1 MKKIQLFFMFNIF
14 CSFCG
19 LSAADKFVLIND
31 TGLDMYFR
39 IRSQQDPHNILTLHP
54 DREELEAIHAT
65 EQSIKEIT
73 NPVAGNP
80 EIFLFKSNS
89 VLSIPVERLYADM
102 RIRAWETD
110 YTPTFDGPTRTS
122 DSNKK
127 NSIFSYIRDKVEVRD
142 FPREVQVYSIQF
154 NTAGKITFVNKDT
167 DTFISEVRGEKYPLI
182 IDLEATKLEEV
193 EEYARKGK

>member
-39 IRSQQDPHNILTLHP
+39 IRSQQDLHNILTLHP
-54 DREELEAIHAT
+54 DLEELEAIHAT
-65 EQSIKEIT
+65 EQSIKEII

-89 VLSIPVERLYADM
+89 VLSIPVERLYNDM

-110 YTPTFDGPTRTS
+110 YTPTLDGPTRTS
-122 DSNKK
+122 ESNKK
-127 NSIFSYIRDKVEVRD
+127 NSIFTYIRDKVDVRT
-142 FPREVQVYSIQF
+142 FPKEMQVYSIQF
-154 NTAGKITFVNKDT
+154 NTAGEITFVGKDN
-167 DTFISEVRGEKYPLI
+167 DTFLREVRGEKYPLI